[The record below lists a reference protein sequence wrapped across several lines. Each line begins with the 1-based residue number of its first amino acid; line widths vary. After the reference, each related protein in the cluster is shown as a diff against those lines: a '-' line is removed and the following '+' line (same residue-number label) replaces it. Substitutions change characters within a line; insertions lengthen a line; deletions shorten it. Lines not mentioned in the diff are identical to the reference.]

1 MTVRMS
7 LPDSSSVPE
16 LLRNLRFS
24 TRRLAAYPAAASLH
38 SGAATALHN
47 LRVADEAELNAQE
60 SRLVSSAVLEV
71 GFDDLIASV
80 GQLSAGAFY
89 IVQRKREDD
98 RYRAAFPQNHSEVLR
113 GSVSDEKLS
122 YIKVACDALSA
133 DPTFNTLAG
142 DIGHTRTLL
151 AQVEA
156 QLANHK
162 ALEEAERVAEAALA
176 IAAKNAREVFNALSP
191 ALTLLFP
198 GKKVLVRSFFRSGR

>member
-7 LPDSSSVPE
+7 LSEAASVPE
-16 LLRNLRFS
+16 LLRNLSFS
-24 TRRLAAYPAAASLH
+24 TRRLAAYPSAASLH
-38 SGAATALHN
+38 GGAVTARNN
-47 LRVADEAELNAQE
+47 LRVADEAEANAQE
-60 SRLVSSAVLEV
+60 SRLVSSAVVEV
-71 GFDDLIASV
+71 LVDELFSSA
-80 GQLSAGAFY
+80 GQLSAGALY
-89 IVQRKREDD
+89 VVQRKREDD
-98 RYRAAFPQNHSEVLR
+98 RYRAAFPQNHSDVLK
-113 GSVSDEKLS
+113 GSISDEKRS

-133 DPTFNTLAG
+133 DPSFKSLAG
-142 DIGHTRTLL
+142 DITHTRTLL

-156 QLANHK
+156 ELNNHK